1 MEFSST
7 PEEREEAIS
16 NCLDVISADYDDMVK
31 LVARSP
37 LILEEADIDL
47 RSLTAQ
53 LVRPN
58 LIFVRLV
65 FLIFYFNQ
73 SSFLP
78 MASNDSN
85 PVARTITI
93 SVIDYYHR
101 FRAYQASHPFPSFYY
116 TVSMYVREWVGITN
130 DEDWEEYIF
139 QVRVLAPYIL
149 YSPFLISSYLGYWS

>member
-37 LILEEADIDL
+37 LILEEADIAL

-58 LIFVRLV
+58 LIFL
-65 FLIFYFNQ
+65 LD
-73 SSFLP
+73 SF
-78 MASNDSN
+78 S
-85 PVARTITI
+85 
-93 SVIDYYHR
+93 
-101 FRAYQASHPFPSFYY
+101 
-116 TVSMYVREWVGITN
+116 
-130 DEDWEEYIF
+130 
-139 QVRVLAPYIL
+139 
-149 YSPFLISSYLGYWS
+149 